1 MPSEPN
7 NNLYDIF
14 SACFPADMD
23 GNFLQTNSGETVSY
37 AMLERES
44 ARIANYLVELGA
56 RPGDRVTVQVDK
68 SPAVICLYL
77 ACLRAGLVYHPLNN
91 AYQRDELAYFLGDA
105 KPRIVV
111 CTAQAR
117 PLFESLAEEAEL
129 LTVLTLNSD
138 QSGSLRDGA
147 KGCGQNF
154 ETVSRKA
161 GDLAAL
167 LYSSGTT
174 GRPKG
179 IMLSHENL
187 AANGK
192 TLVKA
197 WGFTQDDCLLH
208 ALPIF
213 HVHGLFVAI
222 HCVLLSGARLHW
234 LSKFDA
240 DEVIAALPRCTVMM
254 GVPTFYTRLLASPAL
269 SQAACDTMR
278 LFISGSAPLL
288 TDTFEAFSVRT
299 GHTIV
304 ERYGMSETGM
314 NTTNPLRGERRAGT
328 VGPALPGVE
337 LRVVNERGVALNAG
351 EAGNLQVRGRNV
363 FSAYWQ
369 LPEKTAQ
376 SFTEDGFF
384 DTGDKARISAD
395 GYVSIVGRS
404 KDMIICGGLNV
415 YPKEIELLLDEL
427 PQVLESAVIGVPHA
441 DFGEAVVAV
450 LVLNTGCS
458 MLEQDIIGYCKPRIA
473 NFKLPKRVFV
483 IDALPRNTMGKVQKN
498 LLRERY
504 ANACQG

>member
-1 MPSEPN
+1 
-7 NNLYDIF
+7 
-14 SACFPADMD
+14 
-23 GNFLQTNSGETVSY
+23 
-37 AMLERES
+37 
-44 ARIANYLVELGA
+44 
-56 RPGDRVTVQVDK
+56 
-68 SPAVICLYL
+68 
-77 ACLRAGLVYHPLNN
+77 LNT
-91 AYQRDELAYFLGDA
+91 AYQRAELAYFLGDA

-111 CTAQAR
+111 CSTQAQA
-117 PLFESLAEEAEL
+117 LFESLAQEAEVA
-129 LTVLTLNSD
+129 TVLTLDHD
-138 QSGSLRDGA
+138 QSGSLLGGA
-147 KGCGQNF
+147 NGCGQDF
-154 ETVSRKA
+154 ETVNREA
-161 GDLAAL
+161 DDLAAL

-187 AANGK
+187 ASNGK

-197 WGFTQDDCLLH
+197 WGFTRHDCLLH

-240 DEVIAALPRCTVMM
+240 EEVIAALPRCTVMM
-254 GVPTFYTRLLASPAL
+254 GVPTFYTRLLGSEDF
-269 SQAACDTMR
+269 SRACCHSMR

-288 TDTFEAFSVRT
+288 TDTFEAFSTRA

-314 NTTNPLRGERRAGT
+314 NTTNPLQGERRAGT

-337 LRVVNERGVALNAG
+337 LRVVNDNGVALGTG
-351 EAGNLQVRGRNV
+351 EAGNLQVRGPNV
-363 FSAYWQ
+363 FSAYWR

-384 DTGDKARISAD
+384 DTGDKARISTD

-415 YPKEIELLLDEL
+415 YPKEIELLLDGL
-427 PQVLESAVIGVPHA
+427 PEVLESAVIGVPHA

-450 LVLNTGCS
+450 LVLNVGCS
-458 MLEQDIIGYCKPRIA
+458 IVEQDVMDYCKTRIA

-483 IDALPRNTMGKVQKN
+483 IDALPRNTMAKVQKN
-498 LLRERY
+498 LLRQRY